1 MWTGRRARDKH
12 TYPGMLDNTVAGGQ
26 PLGLSLRENLVK
38 ECAEEAA
45 IPRALAERA
54 IAVSAISYRHMTE
67 VGFKPD
73 VQFCFDLELP
83 PDIVPRNTDGEIESY
98 HLRPVEEVA
107 AIVSETRD
115 FKFNC
120 NLVVIVFL
128 ARHGLPAPEG
138 PA

>member
-45 IPRALAERA
+45 IPPALAERA
-54 IAVSAISYRHMTE
+54 VAVSAISYRHMTE
-67 VGFKPD
+67 EGFKPD

-83 PDIVPRNTDGEIESY
+83 PDFVPRNTDGEIESFQ
-98 HLRPVEEVA
+98 LRSEEQT
-107 AIVSETRD
+107 SELQTPM
-115 FKFNC
+115 
-120 NLVVIVFL
+120 
-128 ARHGLPAPEG
+128 RH
-138 PA
+138 